1 VAPRAGIIDSLPYKL
16 GDQAPVGAPLAIIL
30 AGDAPHARVYVP
42 EPIRVDVEVGD
53 SARVFVQGLHVD
65 GRKDG
70 LPGKVR
76 MIRSEPGFTPYFA
89 LVGKDAARL
98 SYLAEIEL
106 TSADARSLPAGLPVR
121 VEFE

>member
-1 VAPRAGIIDSLPYKL
+1 
-16 GDQAPVGAPLAIIL
+16 
-30 AGDAPHARVYVP
+30 
-42 EPIRVDVEVGD
+42 
-53 SARVFVQGLHVD
+53 
-65 GRKDG
+65 
-70 LPGKVR
+70 

-106 TSADARSLPAGLPVR
+106 TGEDARSLPAGLPVR